1 MQILEQKILYYQ
13 TSQFLFAVVFACLN
27 SGNRLRRLAHAQLP
41 DITRRAAKPV
51 TVQRNMASTHF
62 ERAVWG
68 LTAQVFISVLT
79 TVIGCEA
86 NVMDLMTTVDGQEGF
101 VVAMLARLGP

>member
-41 DITRRAAKPV
+41 GITRRAAKPV

-62 ERAVWG
+62 ERAV
-68 LTAQVFISVLT
+68 
-79 TVIGCEA
+79 
-86 NVMDLMTTVDGQEGF
+86 
-101 VVAMLARLGP
+101 